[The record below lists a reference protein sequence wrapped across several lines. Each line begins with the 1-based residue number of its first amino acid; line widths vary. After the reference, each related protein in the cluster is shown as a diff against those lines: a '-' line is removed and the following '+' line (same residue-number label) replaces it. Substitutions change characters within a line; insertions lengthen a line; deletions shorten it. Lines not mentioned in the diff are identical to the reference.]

1 MGDLLEALGR
11 VLCVFIDIYL
21 LNCCAHGYL

>member
-11 VLCVFIDIYL
+11 VLCVFIAIYL

>member
-11 VLCVFIDIYL
+11 VLCVFIAIYL
-21 LNCCAHGYL
+21 LGCCAHGYL

>member
-11 VLCVFIDIYL
+11 VLCVFIAIYL
-21 LNCCAHGYL
+21 LNCCVHGYL